1 LISRGVKS
9 DAIGPGQGNSS
20 EVTGPKAKGPGGA
33 ATFKQIEMHQP
44 WRPGHSGL
52 TTKFGGGGGC
62 DAQTLAPGHGVL
74 VFGSPIWQDT
84 AS

>member
-1 LISRGVKS
+1 LINRGIKG
-9 DAIGPGQGNSS
+9 DAIGPGQGNSG

-74 VFGSPIWQDT
+74 VLGSPIWQDT